1 MKSTL
6 VSSEVASPYAE
17 ALMSLAD
24 AGSLVDQLGAEV
36 RELAALLEGS
46 PELQAL
52 AANPVLAADKKKAV
66 LQAITA
72 DAHPYLRNFLMLL
85 ADKRRIVFLPEICDA
100 FLALV
105 RKRKNIE
112 LAEVTSTVEL
122 TEEQQATVKEKVKA
136 LTGASE
142 VELKTAIDP
151 SLIGGLIVKVG
162 SQILDASL
170 RGQLRRVSLNLGVA

>member
-6 VSSEVASPYAE
+6 LSSEVASPYAE

-24 AGSLVDQLGAEV
+24 ASNAIDQFGDEV
-36 RELAALLEGS
+36 RQLAALLESS
-46 PELQAL
+46 PELQAIT
-52 AANPVLAADKKKAV
+52 ANPVIAADRKKAV
-66 LQAITA
+66 LQQLAA
-72 DAHPYLRNFLMLL
+72 DAHPYLRNFLSLL
-85 ADKRRIVFLPEICDA
+85 ADKRRIVFLAEICEA
-100 FLALV
+100 FLTLV

-122 TEEQQATVKEKVKA
+122 TDAQKDAVKAKVKA

-142 VELKTAIDP
+142 VELKTAIDA
-151 SLIGGLIVKVG
+151 SLIGGIIVKVG

-170 RGQLRRVSLNLGVA
+170 RGQLRRISLSLGVA

>member
-1 MKSTL
+1 MSTL

-24 AGSLVDQLGAEV
+24 AGNLVDQLGEEV
-36 RELAALLEGS
+36 RELATLLEAS
-46 PELQAL
+46 PELQAF
-52 AANPVLAADKKKAV
+52 AANPIIAADKKKAV
-66 LQAITA
+66 LQQITA

-85 ADKRRIVFLPEICDA
+85 ADKRRIVFLPEICEA

-142 VELKTAIDP
+142 VELKTAIDS